1 MSLLSSFSTVIRAQ
15 SISLVIVAC
24 LTTLA
29 GCASGPFSRNQ
40 TETTG
45 TASGPLT
52 ADNALQ
58 RPAPLIPKDD
68 SGIVIMPTSEQNGEP
83 PKPEIKVGTGQFLN
97 KQAASVRPAGPGA
110 EGQVVF
116 NFENQPIQAV
126 VKAIL
131 GELLHENYIIAP
143 NVGGN
148 VTFSTS
154 KPIRAD
160 QAMAVLE
167 TLLSWTGNTL
177 VYEQGRYT
185 VLQLKDALPGKLT
198 PRIGSLSGARGYEVR
213 VYPLRYV
220 SPTEMAKL
228 LKPFAKPEAV
238 VNVDTARSMLVL
250 AGTASELENY
260 GRTIETFD
268 VDWLRGMSIGVYALQ
283 HQEVA
288 KLLPDLEK
296 LFGTE
301 GESPLAGMFR
311 FMPLEQTNSLI
322 VITSQ
327 PEYLD
332 QAESWL
338 HRLDAGGGENGTQLY
353 VYDVKNVKA
362 VDLADHLLDI
372 FNASGGSGGAGRSST
387 SGSVAPGLKPVTIGG
402 IGSTGGAG
410 GNASG
415 GLLSTNTPPKSTTA
429 TTPRASGSG
438 EGSDIRISPV
448 EENNQLII
456 MATPTEWGS
465 IQSAIRKLD
474 IAPLQVHIETKI
486 LEVTLTGELQF
497 GVQWYFA
504 GLIGSQTGSAGQNT
518 YDPQFTGNRLDR
530 HRALLGSGGVSPS
543 SGSTVFFSYL
553 NRNLEVA
560 INAMESSG
568 LAKVLSAPSLVV
580 LNNQEAKINVGT
592 QIPVV
597 QTFFTGIQ
605 TPVISQ
611 TGTGTGGATGA
622 TQTVGGTGSVQY
634 LNTGVILDVKP
645 RVNPGGLVYMDISQE
660 VSSPGTPAAGSSN
673 PPINQ
678 RQLQTQIVVQS
689 GETVLL
695 GGLISENEQNS
706 DASVP
711 GLSKI
716 PILGKLFGTTD
727 RKRQRTE
734 LIVMIT
740 PQVITNSE
748 EARTV
753 TEEYQRRFQAIPPL
767 RGAPLPAASTRVEP
781 APSIPQ
787 SAPVQTTPLRDASP
801 PERDPG
807 QP

>member
-1 MSLLSSFSTVIRAQ
+1 MTV
-15 SISLVIVAC
+15 
-24 LTTLA
+24 LA
-29 GCASGPFSRNQ
+29 GCASGPFARQQ
-40 TETTG
+40 TDG
-45 TASGPLT
+45 SGNAVGPLT

-68 SGIVIMPTSEQNGEP
+68 SPIVIARDSEQHGEP
-83 PKPEIKVGTGQFLN
+83 PKPEIKVGTGQFIN

-131 GELLHENYIIAP
+131 GELLQENYIIAP

-198 PRIGSLSGARGYEVR
+198 PRVGSLSGARGYEVR

-250 AGTASELENY
+250 SGTASELENY

-268 VDWLRGMSIGVYALQ
+268 VDWLKGMSIGVFALQ

-322 VITSQ
+322 VITAQ

-338 HRLDAGGGENGTQLY
+338 RRLDAGGGENGTQLY

-362 VDLADHLLDI
+362 TDLADHLSDI
-372 FNASGGSGGAGRSST
+372 FGASGGGGSHRSST

-402 IGSTGGAG
+402 IGSSGGVG
-410 GNASG
+410 GSG
-415 GLLSTNTPPKSTTA
+415 SAGLLSGNTPPKSTTP
-429 TTPRASGSG
+429 TTAGAGAAPGTG
-438 EGSDIRISPV
+438 TSDIRISPV

-456 MATPTEWGS
+456 MATPTEWSS

-486 LEVTLTGELQF
+486 LEVSLTGELQF

-518 YDPQFTGNRLDR
+518 YDPQFTGNRFDR
-530 HRALLGSGGVSPS
+530 HRALLGSGGVTPS
-543 SGSTVFFSYL
+543 SASTLFFSYL

-560 INAMESSG
+560 INAMESNG
-568 LAKVLSAPSLVV
+568 IAKVLSAPSLVV

-611 TGTGTGGATGA
+611 TGTGTGGATGG
-622 TQTVGGTGSVQY
+622 TSTVGGTGSVQY

-660 VSSPGTPAAGSSN
+660 VSKPGTPAPGSSN

-695 GGLISENEQNS
+695 GGLISEDEQTS
-706 DASVP
+706 DANVP

-716 PILGKLFGTTD
+716 PILGRLFGSTD

-740 PQVITNSE
+740 PQVITNTE

-753 TEEYQRRFQAIPPL
+753 TEEYQRRFQTITPL
-767 RGAPLPAASTRVEP
+767 RGPAPPAATSNPV
-781 APSIPQ
+781 PQ
-787 SAPVQTTPLRDASP
+787 KTMPNDAPVETTPLRDISSP
-801 PERDPG
+801 GGNQR
-807 QP
+807 